1 MPRSDNPFDLINALE
16 DRYKELTMNACS
28 DINASTESSS
38 IKYLDPDGGFGIPGG
53 EITWDQIKDYW
64 DNNHT
69 EDPILAEYPSFDAWW
84 ADTEPMLT
92 PIEDCTSVNAAV
104 DDIEEVELD
113 ADDFDVQE
121 VADKIVK
128 YNIATQDEIDLVEA
142 VTDDWSIDMLNKII
156 NARTG
161 YDDIE
166 TYIGEVY
173 PDRDRFDRT
182 INKGD
187 EL

>member
-16 DRYKELTMNACS
+16 DRYKELTMNACT
-28 DINASTESSS
+28 DINASTQPTE
-38 IKYLDPDGGFGIPGG
+38 KYLDVDGVFGVPGH
-53 EITWDQIKDYW
+53 EITWDQIVDYW
-64 DNNHT
+64 NNNCND
-69 EDPILAEYPSFDAWW
+69 DPILAEYPSFDPWW
-84 ADTEPMLT
+84 MATKEQLT
-92 PIEDCTSVNAAV
+92 PIEDCTAINAAV

-113 ADDFDVQE
+113 ADDFEVQE

-166 TYIGEVY
+166 SYIGEVY
-173 PDRDRFDRT
+173 PDKDRFDRT